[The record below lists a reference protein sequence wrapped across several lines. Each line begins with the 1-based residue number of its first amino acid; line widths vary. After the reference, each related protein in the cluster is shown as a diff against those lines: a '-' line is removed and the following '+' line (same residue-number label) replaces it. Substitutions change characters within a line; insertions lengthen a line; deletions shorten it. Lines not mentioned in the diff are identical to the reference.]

1 MENLPDKKKSIA
13 DLRERQQ
20 KVARIIADGGTA
32 KDAAS
37 KLRLSFGMARSDMCD
52 LYRELD
58 VHSSSE
64 LQLLL
69 DGPVPPDCTFQG
81 LTPEQEPVARRILE
95 AKALKEIAWELGVGL
110 NTVKRRIAAMKKNL
124 GMEDVAGNKN
134 PARLMKRLREVMI
147 VPVPEPE
154 PDKNMMNETLDP
166 FETGSAMALEVI

>member
-13 DLRERQQ
+13 DLGDRQQ
-20 KVARIIADGGTA
+20 KIARLIADGGTA

-37 KLRLSFGMARSDMCD
+37 KLKLSFGMARSDMCD
-52 LYRELD
+52 LYKKLD

-69 DGPVPPDCTFQG
+69 DGLVPPDCTFQG
-81 LTPEQEPVARRILE
+81 LTSKQNDVARLLLE

-134 PARLMKRLREVMI
+134 PARLMKRLREVI
-147 VPVPEPE
+147 VVPE
-154 PDKNMMNETLDP
+154 PDKNLMSETLDP
-166 FETGSAMALEVI
+166 FETGSAMSLEVI

>member
-13 DLRERQQ
+13 DLGDRQQ
-20 KVARIIADGGTA
+20 EIARLIADGGTA

-37 KLRLSFGMARSDMCD
+37 KLKLSFGMARSDMCD
-52 LYRELD
+52 LYKKLD

-69 DGPVPPDCTFQG
+69 DGLVPPDCTFQG
-81 LTPEQEPVARRILE
+81 LTSKQNDVARLLLE

-134 PARLMKRLREVMI
+134 PARLMKRLREVI
-147 VPVPEPE
+147 VVPE
-154 PDKNMMNETLDP
+154 PDKNLMSETLDP
-166 FETGSAMALEVI
+166 FETGSAMSLEVI

>member
-13 DLRERQQ
+13 DLGDRQQ
-20 KVARIIADGGTA
+20 KIARLIADGGTA

-37 KLRLSFGMARSDMCD
+37 KLKLSFGMARSDMCD
-52 LYRELD
+52 LNKKLD

-69 DGPVPPDCTFQG
+69 DGLVPPDCTFQG
-81 LTPEQEPVARRILE
+81 LTSKQNDVARLLLE

-134 PARLMKRLREVMI
+134 PARLMKRLREVI
-147 VPVPEPE
+147 VVPE
-154 PDKNMMNETLDP
+154 PDKNLMSETLDP
-166 FETGSAMALEVI
+166 FETGSAMSLEVI